1 MSNTHRA
8 AFAAITIALLPA
20 VSRAERPEHTA
31 ARACAEAF
39 VTTLGSAGKPAPRL
53 KGTNFYGIDDM
64 LGAPS
69 EITLY
74 AVDPHSGVTVARA
87 SCELSPAGK
96 IVSLKA
102 MPL

>member
-20 VSRAERPEHTA
+20 VSHAERPEHTA

-39 VTTLGSAGKPAPRL
+39 VASLGSPGKPAPRL
-53 KGTNFYGIDDM
+53 KGTQFYGIDDM
-64 LGAPS
+64 LGTPS

-87 SCELSPAGK
+87 SCELSPTGK
-96 IVSLKA
+96 IVSLKP

>member
-39 VTTLGSAGKPAPRL
+39 VATLASPGKAAPRL
-53 KGTNFYGIDDM
+53 KGTNFYGIDDL
-64 LGAPS
+64 LGTPS
-69 EITLY
+69 EITMY
-74 AVDPHSGVTVARA
+74 AVDPHSGATVARA
-87 SCELSPAGK
+87 SCELSAGGK
-96 IVSLKA
+96 VISLQA
-102 MPL
+102 IPL